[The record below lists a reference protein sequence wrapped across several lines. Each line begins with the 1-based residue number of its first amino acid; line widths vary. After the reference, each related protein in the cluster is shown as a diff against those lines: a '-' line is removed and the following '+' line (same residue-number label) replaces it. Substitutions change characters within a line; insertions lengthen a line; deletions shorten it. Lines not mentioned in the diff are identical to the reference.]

1 MGLKIVSFNKLLWV
15 WQCGKM
21 LKFINHFENQS
32 TFNYI
37 CILNK
42 YIMTAQNKRLSGILL
57 TVGGLLIIPLVFMQ
71 FSNDVDWTLFDFMI
85 AGLLLGGA
93 GLLIELILRKAKIKR
108 EKVDVW
114 CSGIGDF
121 SINLD
126 RVSCRDFWVTF
137 WRVVKN
143 NRLNLELLHFQRLG
157 CSKFTFAKCYTI
169 FTFCS

>member
-71 FSNDVDWTLFDFMI
+71 FSNDVDWTLFDFHDSWT
-85 AGLLLGGA
+85 LLSGGA
-93 GLLIELILRKAKIKR
+93 GLLIELILRKVKLKSN

-114 CSGIGDF
+114 CSG
-121 SINLD
+121 S
-126 RVSCRDFWVTF
+126 W
-137 WRVVKN
+137 
-143 NRLNLELLHFQRLG
+143 
-157 CSKFTFAKCYTI
+157 
-169 FTFCS
+169 